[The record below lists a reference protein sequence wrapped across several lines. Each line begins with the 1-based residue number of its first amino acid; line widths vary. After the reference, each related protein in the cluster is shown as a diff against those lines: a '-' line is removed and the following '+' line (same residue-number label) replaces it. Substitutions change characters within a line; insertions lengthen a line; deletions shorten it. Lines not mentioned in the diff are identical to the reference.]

1 MALTQSKK
9 FARRTDSR
17 RANPA
22 AAEKSARE
30 RIVESAGKLFYQQG
44 SRAVGIDTV
53 IAESGVA
60 KMSLYRNFKS
70 KDELI
75 GAWLADVNEGY
86 WERFDRS
93 IEPFAGKPREQLRAV
108 FRGLA
113 ERSSKP
119 GYRGCPF
126 LNTAL
131 DYSESQHPGRK
142 VSVRHKKTLAN
153 KLLHICKQLGV
164 RHPQSLSRQLVL
176 LVNGA
181 QATAGMLGAETQ
193 RELME
198 AAETLIGA
206 QLTKSS
212 RK

>member
-1 MALTQSKK
+1 MKQRRRVRAHTT
-9 FARRTDSR
+9 AR
-17 RANPA
+17 
-22 AAEKSARE
+22 SARD

-44 SRAVGIDTV
+44 SRAVGIDTI

-70 KDELI
+70 KDDLI
-75 GAWLADVNEGY
+75 GAWLADANEGY
-86 WERFDRS
+86 WQRFDRS
-93 IEPFAGKPREQLRAV
+93 IEAYNGDHLEQLRAI

-131 DYSESQHPGRK
+131 DYSESHPGRK
-142 VSVRHKKTLAN
+142 VSVQHKKTLAT
-153 KLLHICKQLGV
+153 KLLQLCKQLGV
-164 RHPQSLSRQLVL
+164 RDPGALTRQLVL

-193 RELME
+193 HAVIE
-198 AAETLIGA
+198 AAETLIAA
-206 QLTKSS
+206 QLLKLT